1 MKPVNITEFKSL
13 AEFLEHFKD
22 EQTCREHFAA
32 IRFRNG
38 EYCPHCGATK
48 IYTFGNG
55 KRYRC
60 ATCKKDFTVVTGTV
74 FGETKMPLRKWF
86 IAIYLLANSS
96 KGISSV
102 QLSKHAGITQK
113 TAWFVDHRLRSAMK
127 ANGGQIFGTV
137 EVDETYVGGAVRNMH
152 KSKVDRSKVG
162 TGGKGKAIV
171 AGIKGRDAKE
181 VRARVIISTES
192 SQLHALIKSE
202 VVPGAMV
209 YTDEHRGYN
218 NLVGYTRKAV
228 NHIGKVY
235 VEGDAHT
242 NGIESFWALFKR
254 AYHGIYHH
262 MSPKHLQKYVDEC
275 AFRLNLKSQEMEFP
289 QVFAQTVTRA
299 ADGKHLPYKELIA

>member
-1 MKPVNITEFKSL
+1 MKNAFELKTL

-38 EYCPHCGATK
+38 EYCPHCGHTHINK
-48 IYTFGNG
+48 FSDG

-60 ATCKKDFTVVTGTV
+60 AKCKKDFTIVTGTV
-74 FGETKMPLRKWF
+74 FGETKLPLRKWF
-86 IAIYLLANSS
+86 IAIWLLSNSS

-102 QLSKHAGITQK
+102 QLAKHVGVTQK
-113 TAWFVDHRLRSAMK
+113 TGWFMDHRLRSAMK
-127 ANGGQIFGTV
+127 ANRGQLFGTV

-152 KSKVDRSKVG
+152 RSKVDKSKVG

-171 AGIKGRDAKE
+171 AGIKCRNNKE
-181 VRARVIISTES
+181 VRAKIVLSTEGRE
-192 SQLHALIKSE
+192 LHSLIRNG
-202 VVPGAMV
+202 VAGGATV

-218 NLVGYTRKAV
+218 NLAGYTRKAV
-228 NHIGKVY
+228 NHSGRIY

-254 AYHGIYHH
+254 AYHGIYHQ
-262 MSPKHLQKYVDEC
+262 MSRKHLQKYVDEC
-275 AFRLNLKSQEMEFP
+275 AFRVNLRAQEATFP
-289 QVFAQTVTRA
+289 QVFAATVTRA
-299 ADGKHLPYKELIA
+299 TDGQPLPYKELIA